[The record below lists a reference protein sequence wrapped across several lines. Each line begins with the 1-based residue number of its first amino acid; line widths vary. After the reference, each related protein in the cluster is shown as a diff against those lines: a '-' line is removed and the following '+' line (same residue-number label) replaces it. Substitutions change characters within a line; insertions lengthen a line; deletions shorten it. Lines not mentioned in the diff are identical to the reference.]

1 MMSFG
6 KDFIYHFNN
15 ASLDALSAPN
25 LQTIVNEIIV
35 SWAMPTKERR
45 DGLSTQLTAALA
57 FRADISLRCYNELS
71 ETTFKC
77 DCTHSPSTDYSHHC
91 SSFWI
96 ALQAISSQPHIKLKS
111 LILSSSVNDTNA
123 ETRLPEMRS
132 LITDKLANLQN
143 LVLCYTHATEYEDLR
158 AFLSCCPTLR
168 RLCLRVRTF
177 KALDGI
183 HFPSLRYLRMGV
195 QRLDEFALRFLNR
208 HTDIEG
214 VHISYFGWDSSCHGG
229 TDNCIKS
236 LRRALMNTCHN
247 IHQESLN
254 QDSKSWGRLS

>member
-1 MMSFG
+1 
-6 KDFIYHFNN
+6 
-15 ASLDALSAPN
+15 
-25 LQTIVNEIIV
+25 
-35 SWAMPTKERR
+35 MPTKERR
-45 DGLSTQLTAALA
+45 DGISTQLTAALA

-123 ETRLPEMRS
+123 ETRLPEIRS

-158 AFLSCCPTLR
+158 AFLSCCQTLR

-177 KALDGI
+177 KALDEFIFHPCDTWEWVSNGWMSLLCASWIDIQILKEFIFHILVGI
-183 HFPSLRYLRMGV
+183 RHVMAV
-195 QRLDEFALRFLNR
+195 Q
-208 HTDIEG
+208 TT
-214 VHISYFGWDSSCHGG
+214 V
-229 TDNCIKS
+229 
-236 LRRALMNTCHN
+236 
-247 IHQESLN
+247 
-254 QDSKSWGRLS
+254 